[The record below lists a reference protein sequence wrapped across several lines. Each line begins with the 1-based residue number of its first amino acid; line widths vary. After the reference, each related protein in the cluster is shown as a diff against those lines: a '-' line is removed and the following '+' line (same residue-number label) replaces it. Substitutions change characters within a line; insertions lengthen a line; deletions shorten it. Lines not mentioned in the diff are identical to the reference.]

1 MLVLGVVSSNVVRK
15 LFGQEFSYLNFH
27 RDVSFE
33 VELMK
38 VAIKA
43 NDERL

>member
-1 MLVLGVVSSNVVRK
+1 MLVLGVVSLNVVRK
-15 LFGQEFSYLNFH
+15 LFGHEFYLNSH

-38 VAIKA
+38 VAITA
-43 NDERL
+43 NDEKL